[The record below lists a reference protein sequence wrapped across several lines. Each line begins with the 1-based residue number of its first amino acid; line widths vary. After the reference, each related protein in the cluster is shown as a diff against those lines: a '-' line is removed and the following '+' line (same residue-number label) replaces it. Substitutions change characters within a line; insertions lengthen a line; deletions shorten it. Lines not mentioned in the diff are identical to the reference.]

1 MFGSVKLRHCRL
13 SSSQIKSLL
22 NFFISGATAR
32 TAVELS
38 GVNRNTAIKFYD
50 KLRQI
55 ICYNIEKDSPFLC
68 GEIEVDESYKD

>member
-32 TAVELS
+32 TATELS
-38 GVNRNTAIKFYD
+38 GVNRDTAIKFYD

-55 ICYNIEKDSPFLC
+55 IC
-68 GEIEVDESYKD
+68 